1 MGAGG
6 GAARVRCSSDV
17 RRSWRARSSSVLVS
31 SSADFVART
40 AAPRSR
46 RLAAFEGA
54 SREQVEAVEASE
66 KKSEGMLGV
75 GDAEVVGEGGEWET
89 EGARGRRFRGSVGR
103 GRGEGARKVA

>member
-1 MGAGG
+1 MGAG
-6 GAARVRCSSDV
+6 ASLASVSEVSFSSDA
-17 RRSWRARSSSVLVS
+17 RRSWRARSPSVLMS
-31 SSADFVART
+31 SSADFWART

-75 GDAEVVGEGGEWET
+75 GDAEVVGEGGDWET
-89 EGARGRRFRGSVGR
+89 EGARGGRFRGSAGR
-103 GRGEGARKVA
+103 GRG

>member
-1 MGAGG
+1 MGAGE
-6 GAARVRCSSDV
+6 GAAKVSCSSDV
-17 RRSWRARSSSVLVS
+17 RRSWRARSPSVLMS
-31 SSADFVART
+31 SSADFWALT

-75 GDAEVVGEGGEWET
+75 GDAEVVGEGGDWET
-89 EGARGRRFRGSVGR
+89 EGASGGRFRGSAGR
-103 GRGEGARKVA
+103 GRG